1 MYTQFCLVSMF
12 SLCRYFIYKMSC
24 LVLLFYFTHYCSWYC
39 AHALLF
45 IILCIVNHS
54 RLKSFIVFVDRS
66 VTMKLFQWNSLCN
79 RLWSYN
85 STIQPWMFSSELQFS
100 FATAKLFHLEWFAIY
115 SISLK
120 PYFKE
125 FYWDIPWDV
134 CSDL

>member
-66 VTMKLFQWNSLCN
+66 VTTKLFQWNSLCN

-85 STIQPWMFSSELQFS
+85 STIQPWMFPVNYNLALQPRNFS
-100 FATAKLFHLEWFAIY
+100 TLNGLQYTA
-115 SISLK
+115 LK